1 LTAAHPIASRVVSH
15 IVAARHLARP
25 AADVVAR
32 DVRHGRERA
41 PRRGGIRPRGRD
53 GAGAR
58 AGTGAVH
65 VHGDRAGAR
74 ASESRFSPAFGRTH
88 PSSSDLTP
96 PRPRPLP
103 LVRVPPLPPQST
115 SPLFPAPPPPPA
127 EGEDEPAE
135 PPPRPALKIRYA
147 FPGKPDEPVDEG
159 PFESRDDGAFAC
171 DATRTFAFLP
181 ATDRPSITTLL
192 NAPLTL
198 TLSRDDDV
206 AIATARVPFDGFLEV
221 RSISHWSPYDPVRV
235 VNADP

>member
-1 LTAAHPIASRVVSH
+1 MSATDENAPPDAEGSV
-15 IVAARHLARP
+15 P
-25 AADVVAR
+25 ADATEPEPEPEPEPFTFTVTVL
-32 DVRHGRERA
+32 VR
-41 PRRGGIRPRGRD
+41 
-53 GAGAR
+53 AR
-58 AGTGAVH
+58 ANLVLAPLL
-65 VHGDRAGAR
+65 DAR
-74 ASESRFSPAFGRTH
+74 ILP
-88 PSSSDLTP
+88 SSDLTP
-96 PRPRPLP
+96 PRPLP

-221 RSISHWSPYDPVRV
+221 RPISRRSPYDPVRV
-235 VNADP
+235 VNAVP

>member
-1 LTAAHPIASRVVSH
+1 MSATDENAPPDAEGSVPADATEPEPEPVPEPFTFTVTVLVRARANLVLAPLLDARIRIIPSDPSPSPPPRSRPSPPSAVD
-15 IVAARHLARP
+15 VAAVPR
-25 AADVVAR
+25 AAA
-32 DVRHGRERA
+32 A
-41 PRRGGIRPRGRD
+41 ARGGRGRAR
-53 GAGAR
+53 GAA
-58 AGTGAVH
+58 
-65 VHGDRAGAR
+65 
-74 ASESRFSPAFGRTH
+74 
-88 PSSSDLTP
+88 
-96 PRPRPLP
+96 
-103 LVRVPPLPPQST
+103 
-115 SPLFPAPPPPPA
+115 
-127 EGEDEPAE
+127 
-135 PPPRPALKIRYA
+135 PRPALKIRYA

-221 RSISHWSPYDPVRV
+221 RSISRRSPYDPVRV